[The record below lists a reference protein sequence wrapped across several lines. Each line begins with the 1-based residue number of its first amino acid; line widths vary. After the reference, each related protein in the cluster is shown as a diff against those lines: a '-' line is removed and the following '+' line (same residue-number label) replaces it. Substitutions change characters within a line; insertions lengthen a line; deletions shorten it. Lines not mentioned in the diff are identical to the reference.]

1 MKTTADYAR
10 QAARFAVD
18 AGADAYDLATATEKA
33 AYEGEHAA
41 RKNGLL
47 RRALNATRV
56 DARFAAMEAARCAR
70 AARRGGWWRYC
81 QMQAAIDAAADAARC
96 AGYAEASA

>member
-1 MKTTADYAR
+1 MKNALDYAR
-10 QAARFAVD
+10 QAARFAVY
-18 AGADAYDLATATEKA
+18 AGADDYALATATERA

-47 RRALNATRV
+47 RRALNATRA

-70 AARRGGWWRYC
+70 AARLKRRWMLRRMLRAAPAMRGRNGDGLTL
-81 QMQAAIDAAADAARC
+81 AL
-96 AGYAEASA
+96 